1 MQKAPVPR
9 ASLRRPNRSPCTQ
22 GRTLSCKRVHR
33 WSLWALHSPPLFFA
47 LLTALDD
54 CIALRHVMEFLAAR
68 LGVGLVGLHRR
79 FAVRFD
85 EPSSIAQV
93 LTLIDDSKTV

>member
-1 MQKAPVPR
+1 M
-9 ASLRRPNRSPCTQ
+9 RPSQVLLGPSFTPLLFDL
-22 GRTLSCKRVHR
+22 LS
-33 WSLWALHSPPLFFA
+33 
-47 LLTALDD
+47 ALDD

-68 LGVGLVGLHRR
+68 LGMSLVELHRL

-93 LTLIDDSKTV
+93 LTLLDDSKPV

>member
-33 WSLWALHSPPLFFA
+33 WSFGPFTHLTIFD
-47 LLTALDD
+47 LLSALDD

-68 LGVGLVGLHRR
+68 LGIGLVELHRR
-79 FAVRFD
+79 FAVCFD

-93 LTLIDDSKTV
+93 RTLLDDSKPV

>member
-1 MQKAPVPR
+1 MLR
-9 ASLRRPNRSPCTQ
+9 AKS
-22 GRTLSCKRVHR
+22 VYR
-33 WSLWALHSPPLFFA
+33 WSLCALHSSHYLFD
-47 LLTALDD
+47 LLSALDD

-68 LGVGLVGLHRR
+68 LGMGLVELHRR

-85 EPSSIAQV
+85 EPGSIAQV